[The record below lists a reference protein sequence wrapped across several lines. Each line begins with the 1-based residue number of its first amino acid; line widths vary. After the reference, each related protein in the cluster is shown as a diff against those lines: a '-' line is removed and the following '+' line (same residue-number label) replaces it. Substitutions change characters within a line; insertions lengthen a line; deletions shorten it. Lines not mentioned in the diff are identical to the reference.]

1 MLLAREELSRLLSLC
16 SLSLI
21 KALAHHTKRH
31 IVNVPLARIEKNQDL
46 REIFFNRNFAGAS
59 GDAGAPSRLN
69 FQDIVFVLEDV
80 DAASKIVSRR
90 QDSKSL
96 SGTAEKGEDQESN
109 SSGLQDKP
117 HSANDDLSLAGILNV
132 FDGIVATP
140 GRVRGRGMRKV
151 I

>member
-1 MLLAREELSRLLSLC
+1 
-16 SLSLI
+16 
-21 KALAHHTKRH
+21 
-31 IVNVPLARIEKNQDL
+31 VPLARIEKNQDL

-96 SGTAEKGEDQESN
+96 SGTVENGEDQER
-109 SSGLQDKP
+109 K
-117 HSANDDLSLAGILNV
+117 SANDDLSLAGILNV

-140 GRVRGRGMRKV
+140 GRVRGRE
-151 I
+151 